1 MTIRNARHAAGGMID
16 CEYEHPKFGWIPFTA
31 NPADVEQLGRDIHA
45 MALLGTVAAKPDPTQ
60 AEIDAAAARAKATAD
75 AIAAK
80 ADAKL
85 SALGN
90 MTPVQVRTWVGANVT
105 NLADAK
111 DVLATLAVAVSILA
125 RRL

>member
-1 MTIRNARHAAGGMID
+1 MNIRNARHAGDMIS

-31 NPADVEQLGRDIHA
+31 SPSDVERLGRDMHA
-45 MALLGTVAAKPDPTQ
+45 LALLGVVEPELPPTQ
-60 AEIDAAAARAKATAD
+60 EQIDAAAAQAKAIAN

-85 SALGN
+85 SALGA
-90 MTPVQVRTWVGANVT
+90 MTPAQVRAWVAANVT
-105 NLADAK
+105 NLAEAK
-111 DVLATLAVAVSILA
+111 DVLGTLAVAVSILS